1 MNPFQLYPEFDTDD
15 WPRLKIDEI
24 PADRITGFIDACL
37 KDREFRQ
44 IIMHQYGSLV
54 LGASRNLLKRTNHDL
69 MEPLGQLSDLMNAN
83 ADTHTGPD
91 WRQLKKNQRARAL
104 REYWDRLRK
113 RKNRMRELAR
123 LFPRGSP
130 TPSVKSTDATF
141 LTDFVEP
148 YSPKADLKR
157 QFLSNLKEI
166 QKIGLSRLLP
176 WRQIISQE
184 IQDGT
189 SSLSDLPP
197 IVSDRKKDIALK
209 LLFLLEKAQCQEI
222 SIHQNEAFGNIRIET
237 NSTEPDLTL
246 TVKDTDGYKYLFDW
260 SELTR
265 SQREKVIKDLKN
277 NKVVLV

>member
-15 WPRLKIDEI
+15 WSLLKIDKI

-37 KDREFRQ
+37 NDREFCQ
-44 IIMHQYGSLV
+44 IMMHQYGSLV

-69 MEPLGQLSDLMNAN
+69 MEPLGQLSDLMNAD
-83 ADTHTGPD
+83 ADTHAGPD
-91 WRQLKKNQRARAL
+91 WRQLKKNQRARVL

-113 RKNRMRELAR
+113 RKERMRELAR

-130 TPSVKSTDATF
+130 TPSVKSTDASF

-157 QFLSNLKEI
+157 QFLADLKEI

-189 SSLSDLPP
+189 SSLSGLPP
-197 IVSDRKKDIALK
+197 IVSDRKKDTALK
-209 LLFLLEKAQCQEI
+209 FLFLLEKAQYQEI
-222 SIHQNEAFGNIRIET
+222 SIYQDEAFGKIRIEPNGT
-237 NSTEPDLTL
+237 DQDSTL
-246 TVKDTDGYKYLFDW
+246 TVKDADGNEYFLDW

-265 SQREKVIKDLKN
+265 AQRERVIKDLKN